1 MTSLEQPLAR
11 PASLAELFI
20 TVTLLALQGFG
31 GVLAVSE
38 RVLCV
43 QKRWLS
49 QEQFV
54 EVLAMSHVLPGPNVC
69 NLALLVGDR
78 FFGWRGAFTALAG
91 MMVVPLAIVLALTV
105 LYAQFA
111 LEPAVAGARRG
122 MAAVTAGLI
131 IGTGLTLARTLQGN
145 AMRVPACALVGAAVF
160 VAVALLHYPAWI
172 SLAIGALASAY
183 AWFQVKE
190 SNPADDTTRPS

>member
-1 MTSLEQPLAR
+1 MSFNETPLAR
-11 PASLAELFI
+11 PKSLGELF
-20 TVTLLALQGFG
+20 VAFTLLAIQGFG
-31 GVLAVSE
+31 GVLAVSQRMLCE
-38 RVLCV
+38 R
-43 QKRWLS
+43 KRWLS

-91 MMVVPLAIVLALTV
+91 MMAVPLAIVLALTV

-111 LEPAVAGARRG
+111 LEPAVAGALRG
-122 MAAVTAGLI
+122 MGAVTAGLI

-145 AMRVPACALVGAAVF
+145 AMRVPACAVVGGATF
-160 VAVALLHYPAWI
+160 VALALLHGPAWI
-172 SLAIGALASAY
+172 SLGIGALASAY
-183 AWFQVKE
+183 AWCHVKE
-190 SNPADDTTRPS
+190 PAPADGTRPS